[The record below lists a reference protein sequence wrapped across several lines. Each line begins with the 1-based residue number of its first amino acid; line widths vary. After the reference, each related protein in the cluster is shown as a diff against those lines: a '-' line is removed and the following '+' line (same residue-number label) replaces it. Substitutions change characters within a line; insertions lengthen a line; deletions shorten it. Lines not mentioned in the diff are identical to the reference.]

1 MRRPGCSDADAGWK
15 MMIICQRFE
24 AWACNFDWAA
34 RCWCG
39 LAEPGGTTSAGGWY
53 FEKISWLAW
62 LWLGRWWLH
71 TPYILL
77 LELQSR
83 YLPDNRHHNVV
94 ARVPGCCTWSP
105 HYTAI

>member
-1 MRRPGCSDADAGWK
+1 MPVLLSKPGGSQCSVEAPGCSDADAGWK

-39 LAEPGGTTSAGGWY
+39 LAGPGGTTSAGGWY

-71 TPYILL
+71 TT
-77 LELQSR
+77 
-83 YLPDNRHHNVV
+83 HHTYSYWSF
-94 ARVPGCCTWSP
+94 RVGICLTIV
-105 HYTAI
+105 TIM